1 MANFGQY
8 HSMKSFK
15 ESIFKYTY
23 KHTRL
28 LLVLLFIS
36 SGTMI
41 VWYMEKQQSVLV
53 ESISVKNAELYLGAV
68 SEFRTLYTSEV
79 VNKLKNS
86 NISII
91 HNYHEL
97 ADAIPLPATLSM
109 LLAQRIGQRSSGT
122 KVKLYSPFP
131 FPWRKEARG
140 LQDSFSQEAWDFFQK
155 SPELAYFSFEVIG
168 DNRVLRYAVADQM
181 RADCVECH
189 NSHQD
194 TPKSDWKTGD
204 VRGILE
210 VSLPIGIFQQQAKA
224 NLAGFIWLILGV
236 SLVGLLTLMLLIGR
250 LKFNYQ
256 QSQEKLNIEVEQGK
270 LTQIKV
276 LESNEDLQQT
286 LIQLKQT
293 QESLVEKETMAALGG
308 MVAGISHEINTP
320 IGICVTAASV
330 LEEQTQDIIFHT
342 EKGKL
347 TRVMLESYT
356 KASLDGGKI
365 ITHNLQ
371 RACELVDSFKQ
382 VAVDQT
388 SHERRIFNL
397 NTYLKAIVNSLRP
410 QTKRHVKEV
419 LIDCPET
426 IVIDSSPGALS
437 QVITNLVTNSV
448 KYGFDGITDGIIS
461 IKVTEELDHLTIHY
475 QDDGK
480 GIAEDLH
487 KKIFE
492 PFYTTGRNSGGS
504 GLGLH
509 IIYNIIVQLFKGT
522 IVCHGCKDDGVI
534 FEIILPFNESMKIK
548 ANE

>member
-1 MANFGQY
+1 
-8 HSMKSFK
+8 MKSYK
-15 ESIFKYTY
+15 ERIFKYTY
-23 KHTRL
+23 NHTRL

-41 VWYMEKQQSVLV
+41 VWYMEKQQNSLV
-53 ESISVKNAELYLGAV
+53 ESISIKNAELYLDAV

-86 NISII
+86 NVPIT
-91 HNYHEL
+91 HNYHER

-122 KVKLYSPFP
+122 KVRLYSPFP
-131 FPWRKEARG
+131 FPWRKEDRG
-140 LQDSFSQEAWDFFQK
+140 LQDNFSQSAWKFFQK
-155 SPELAYFSFEVIG
+155 TPESAYFSFDIIG
-168 DNRVLRYAVADQM
+168 DSRVLRYAVADQM

-189 NSHQD
+189 NNHQD
-194 TPKSDWKTGD
+194 TPKTDWKTGD

-210 VSLPIGIFQQQAKA
+210 VSLPIGDFQQQAKE
-224 NLAGFIWLILGV
+224 NLKGFIWLIIGV
-236 SLVGLLTLMLLIGR
+236 SFSGLLTLLLLIGR

-256 QSQEKLNIEVEQGK
+256 QSQDKLNIEIEQGK
-270 LTQIKV
+270 LVQIKV
-276 LESNEDLQQT
+276 LEANEDLQHT
-286 LIQLKQT
+286 LIKLRQT
-293 QESLVEKETMAALGG
+293 QESLVEKETMAALGS
-308 MVAGISHEINTP
+308 MVAGIAHEINTP
-320 IGICVTAASV
+320 IGICVTASSV
-330 LEEQTQDIIFHT
+330 LEEETQDIIAHT
-342 EKGKL
+342 KKGKL
-347 TRVMLESYT
+347 TRLMLESYT
-356 KASLDGGKI
+356 KTSLDSGKI

-371 RACELVDSFKQ
+371 RACELVESFKQ

-388 SHERRIFNL
+388 SHERRIFNI
-397 NTYLKAIVNSLRP
+397 NAYLKAIVNSLRP

-419 LIDCPET
+419 IIDCPEALT
-426 IVIDSSPGALS
+426 IDSFPGALS
-437 QVITNLVTNSV
+437 QVITNLITNSV

-461 IKVTEELDHLTIHY
+461 IKVTEEADYLTIHY

-509 IIYNIIVQLFKGT
+509 IIYNIIGQLFKGT
-522 IVCHGCKDDGVI
+522 IVCHDGKGDGVI
-534 FEIILPFNESMKIK
+534 FEIRLPFNESLEIK
-548 ANE
+548 TSEES

>member
-1 MANFGQY
+1 
-8 HSMKSFK
+8 MKSFK
-15 ESIFKYTY
+15 ERVFKYTY
-23 KHTRL
+23 NHTWL
-28 LLVLLFIS
+28 LLILLFIS
-36 SGTMI
+36 TGTMI

-53 ESISVKNAELYLGAV
+53 ESISIKNAELYLGAV

-86 NISII
+86 NISIV
-91 HNYHEL
+91 HDYHER

-109 LLAQRIGQRSSGT
+109 LLAKRIGQRSSGT
-122 KVKLYSPFP
+122 KVRLYSPFP
-131 FPWRKEARG
+131 FPWRKEDRG
-140 LQDSFSQEAWDFFQK
+140 LQDSFGQSAWDFFQK
-155 SPELAYFSFEVIG
+155 SPQLAYFSFEVIG
-168 DNRVLRYAVADQM
+168 GNRVLRYAVADQM

-189 NSHQD
+189 NNHKD

-210 VSLPIGIFQQQAKA
+210 VTLPIGNFQQQAKT
-224 NLAGFIWLILGV
+224 NLGGFIWLILGV
-236 SLVGLLTLMLLIGR
+236 SLVGLFTMMLLIGR

-256 QSQEKLNIEVEQGK
+256 QSQKKLNIEIEQGK
-270 LTQIKV
+270 RAQIKV

-286 LIQLKQT
+286 LIKLRQT

-308 MVAGISHEINTP
+308 MVASIAHEINTP
-320 IGICVTAASV
+320 IGICVTAASI
-330 LEEQTQDIIFHT
+330 LEEETQAIISHT

-347 TRVMLESYT
+347 TRSVLESYT
-356 KASLDGGKI
+356 KTSLESGKI

-371 RACELVDSFKQ
+371 RACELVESFKQ

-388 SHERRIFNL
+388 SHERRIFNV
-397 NTYLKAIVNSLRP
+397 NTYLKAIVNSLKP
-410 QTKRHVKEV
+410 QTKRHVKQV

-426 IVIDSSPGALS
+426 LAIDSFPGALS

-448 KYGFDGITDGIIS
+448 KYGFDYITDGTIS
-461 IKVTEELDHLTIHY
+461 IKVTVEANSITILY

-480 GIAEDLH
+480 GITEELH
-487 KKIFE
+487 QKIFE
-492 PFYTTGRNSGGS
+492 PFYTTGRDTGGS

-522 IVCHGCKDDGVI
+522 IVCRGGKDEGVI
-534 FEIILPFNESMKIK
+534 FEIILPFNESLKLET
-548 ANE
+548 NE